1 MLFIKENKRRAKQQ
15 LMEKVG
21 LATAMEDSEF
31 QAKYAVYRENSDC
44 IRRLAE
50 SMKRQIE
57 FTKKQAE
64 ATAALSIELAMFN
77 KDGQAEE
84 ASIALGR
91 VNVELELVQLAAVA
105 QLYEMDVLSATQF
118 VLWQASE
125 IAQKCKERKKLLLD
139 LNSYKRKYEASM
151 ASFADAQNMPRN
163 GGGGM
168 FGRRKSEQDLL
179 AEVGLRK
186 MQMDASEQTVL
197 ECTEWLVER
206 FNELAELR
214 ESGAAL
220 RSPMAAMVAC
230 QRRYMLSGAD
240 KLNRIR
246 KLFPEVEQ
254 FDQKLTQYE
263 AVFAESSANGVNDIF
278 THFKAPVTLQQDT
291 VCFRVPLSEESVP
304 RVVFETTEFLDRHLT
319 TEGLFRKSGDQ
330 DKVEELRERY
340 DAGDLNCMASV
351 SDAHD
356 AAALLKRFLRDLPE
370 SLIPRSFYDKVV
382 AAMAQPEA
390 DEALAMVI
398 EQVPEAHIICLSPL
412 LQFLHRV
419 SRQSH
424 MNKMTSAMLATSLAH
439 IMLRAPESHNPS
451 VINSNIPAV
460 VLAVQT
466 LIDQAQRYNLDGEEY

>member
-1 MLFIKENKRRAKQQ
+1 MLFIKEHKRRAKQQ
-15 LMEKVG
+15 LMERVG
-21 LATAMEDSEF
+21 LASTTEDSEF
-31 QAKYAVYRENSDC
+31 LSKYAVYRENSDC
-44 IRRLAE
+44 ILRLVE
-50 SMKRQIE
+50 SMKHQMDL
-57 FTKKQAE
+57 TKKQAG
-64 ATAALSIELAMFN
+64 ATVALSIELAMFN

-91 VNVELELVQLAAVA
+91 ANVELELVQLAAIA
-105 QLYEMDVLSATQF
+105 RLFDEEVLAATQLI
-118 VLWQASE
+118 LWQASE
-125 IAQKCKERKKLLLD
+125 ITQKCKERKSLLLD

-151 ASFADAQNMPRN
+151 TSFSNAQNAPSN

-186 MQMDASEQTVL
+186 MQMDASEQTVH

-220 RSPMAAMVAC
+220 RGPMATIFAC

-240 KLNRIR
+240 KLNRVR
-246 KLFPEVEQ
+246 KLFPEAEQ
-254 FDQKLTQYE
+254 LDLQLTEYE
-263 AVFAESSANGVNDIF
+263 AGFAESSANGVNDIF

-330 DKVEELRERY
+330 DTVEELRERY
-340 DAGDLNCMASV
+340 DAGELNCMATV

-382 AAMAQPEA
+382 NAMAQPES

-398 EQVPEAHIICLSPL
+398 EQLPEAHIVCLSPL

-424 MNKMTSAMLATSLAH
+424 VNKMTSAALATSLAH
-439 IMLRAPESHNPS
+439 IVLRAPEGHNPS
-451 VINSNIPAV
+451 VVNGNIPAV
-460 VLAVQT
+460 VRAVQT